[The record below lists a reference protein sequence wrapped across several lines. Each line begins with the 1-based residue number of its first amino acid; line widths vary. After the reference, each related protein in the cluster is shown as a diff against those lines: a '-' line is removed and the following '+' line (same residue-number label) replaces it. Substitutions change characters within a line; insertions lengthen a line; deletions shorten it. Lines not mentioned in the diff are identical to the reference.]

1 MIQEEISEKISFQF
15 IDFFSQ
21 DDFNSISF
29 FQGSNFS
36 SVFFVTEI
44 AEFLNQSKVADFNSW
59 KDAIT

>member
-36 SVFFVTEI
+36 KVFFVTEI

-59 KDAIT
+59 KEAIT